1 MEIFRHATIQQEF
14 VQFRE
19 IGAGRRVREFRKV
32 ISIHNSKLFRALLLV
47 MSANIFSFIFSAQS
61 ANAQMGIDQLGT
73 FLPIG
78 HREEST
84 SNEHL
89 ARTLK
94 NEQELKFRT
103 RVLARRGIVLVE
115 FSLSTC
121 PACDPCA
128 KYIISQL
135 PKFAGKVDYI
145 RLDLNKNL
153 GLSYKY
159 DVPEVPAVLIFR
171 DGQLEDKFVAFK
183 PEQRSMLS
191 QSIERI
197 VNETY
202 GVPQPDSRLVLSKPR
217 QPVQ

>member
-1 MEIFRHATIQQEF
+1 MKLIFTHPTQPLPTMIALIATTY
-14 VQFRE
+14 
-19 IGAGRRVREFRKV
+19 
-32 ISIHNSKLFRALLLV
+32 LFTLV
-47 MSANIFSFIFSAQS
+47 AQS

-78 HREEST
+78 RKDESK
-84 SNEHL
+84 SNEQL
-89 ARTLK
+89 ARSLK

-103 RVLARRGIVLVE
+103 RVLSRRGIVLVE
-115 FSLSTC
+115 FSLATC

-128 KYIISQL
+128 KYLISQL
-135 PKFAGKVDYI
+135 PKYGGKVDYI

-183 PEQRSMLS
+183 PEQKSILS
-191 QSIERI
+191 ASIERI
-197 VNETY
+197 VTETY
-202 GVPQPDSRLVLSKPR
+202 GAPQTNWPLVLSKPR
-217 QPVQ
+217 HSLQ

>member
-1 MEIFRHATIQQEF
+1 MST
-14 VQFRE
+14 
-19 IGAGRRVREFRKV
+19 
-32 ISIHNSKLFRALLLV
+32 HNSKLIRALLVVLA
-47 MSANIFSFIFSAQS
+47 ANIFPFFAAAQP

-78 HREEST
+78 HKEESQ
-84 SNEHL
+84 SNDQL

-135 PKFAGKVDYI
+135 PKFGGKVDYI

-183 PEQRSMLS
+183 PEQKSILS
-191 QSIERI
+191 QSLERI
-197 VNETY
+197 VTDTY
-202 GVPQPDSRLVLSKPR
+202 GAPQPNSKLVLGKPR
-217 QPVQ
+217 SSVQ